1 MELKTGLCTLLKKNM
16 IKRLDWDS
24 DFFGYEIGQ
33 TEINSFDQKCKSILL
48 KETERFKLV
57 YIISDNDIYP
67 IIENAKLVDIKIQL
81 IKEVLIEEDCKK
93 FNLCEY
99 KLEDNEQLKKLAFQ
113 SGIYSRFK
121 RDINFTKNEYEK
133 LYAKWIE
140 DSINKLI
147 ADNII
152 VYKNNSKENKG
163 FITIKHKIDFTEI
176 GLIAVDELSRGK
188 GIGVALLNYVNNLTK
203 VAGLKKIVVTTQF
216 ENIPAM
222 KLYERA
228 GYKVISKKYI
238 YHLWN

>member
-1 MELKTGLCTLLKKNM
+1 M

-24 DFFGYEIGQ
+24 NFFGYEIGQ
-33 TEINSFDQKCKSILL
+33 VEINYFDQKSKSVLL
-48 KETERFKLV
+48 NEADRFKLV
-57 YIISDNDIYP
+57 YITSNKEMYP

-81 IKEVLIEEDCKK
+81 TKEVLIEEDCKK
-93 FNLCEY
+93 VNLSEY
-99 KLEDNEQLKKLAFQ
+99 NLENNEQLKKLAFQ

-152 VYKNNSKENKG
+152 VYKDNCNQYKG
-163 FITIKHKIDFTEI
+163 FITVKHKMDFAEI

>member
-1 MELKTGLCTLLKKNM
+1 M

-24 DFFGYEIGQ
+24 NFFGYEIGQ
-33 TEINSFDQKCKSILL
+33 VEINYFDQKSKSVLL
-48 KETERFKLV
+48 NEADRFKLV
-57 YIISDNDIYP
+57 YITSNKEMYP

-81 IKEVLIEEDCKK
+81 TKEVLKEEDCKK
-93 FNLCEY
+93 VNLSEY
-99 KLEDNEQLKKLAFQ
+99 NLEDNEQLKKLAFQ

-152 VYKNNSKENKG
+152 VYKDNCNQYKG
-163 FITIKHKIDFTEI
+163 FITVKHKMDFAEI

-216 ENIPAM
+216 ENIAAM

>member
-1 MELKTGLCTLLKKNM
+1 M

-33 TEINSFDQKCKSILL
+33 TEINYFDQKCKSVLL
-48 KETERFKLV
+48 DETDRFKLV
-57 YIISDNDIYP
+57 YITSDKEIYP
-67 IIENAKLVDIKIQL
+67 IIESAKLVDIKIQL
-81 IKEVLIEEDCKK
+81 TKEVLIEEDCKK
-93 FNLCEY
+93 VNLSEY

-121 RDINFTKNEYEK
+121 RDRNFTKNEYEK
-133 LYAKWIE
+133 LYTKWIE

-152 VYKNNSKENKG
+152 VYKDNFNEYKG
-163 FITIKHKIDFTEI
+163 FITVKHKMDFAEI

-188 GIGVALLNYVNNLTK
+188 GIGAALLNYVNNLTK
-203 VAGLKKIVVTTQF
+203 LAGLKKIIVTTQF

-228 GYKVISKKYI
+228 GYKIISKKYI